1 MSMTE
6 TSVSLPK
13 DLEDYLHEQIGKG
26 RFADASD
33 FMRTML
39 RADRTAYDR
48 LDDILQDGFNS
59 GVSEF
64 TFEEIIDRARDR
76 LQSRAA

>member
-1 MSMTE
+1 MSKVEVT
-6 TSVSLPK
+6 LPS
-13 DLEDYLHEQIGKG
+13 DLEDYLRERVGKG

-39 RADRTAYDR
+39 RADRQAYER
-48 LDDILQDGFNS
+48 LDDILQDGLNS
-59 GVSEF
+59 GVSEYS
-64 TFEEIIDRARDR
+64 FEEIIDRARER

>member
-1 MSMTE
+1 MSEMVI
-6 TSVSLPK
+6 SIPP
-13 DLEDYLHEQIGKG
+13 DLEEYLHEQIGKG
-26 RFADASD
+26 RFSDASD
-33 FMRTML
+33 FVRTML
-39 RADRTAYDR
+39 RADRGTYER
-48 LDDILQDGFNS
+48 LDDILQDGLNS

>member
-1 MSMTE
+1 MSKVEVT
-6 TSVSLPK
+6 LPS
-13 DLEDYLHEQIGKG
+13 DLEDYLREQVGKG

-39 RADRTAYDR
+39 RADRQAYER
-48 LDDILQDGFNS
+48 LDDILQDGLNS
-59 GVSEF
+59 GVSEYS
-64 TFEEIIDRARDR
+64 FEEIIDRARER